1 MDWYSIL
8 FKYGVTVPDESQFNI
23 HCPFHEDRR
32 ESCAINTDKGVWICY
47 AGCGQG
53 SLKSFI
59 QKLSGKSWQ
68 EVDDEIEDKT
78 WELDFSFLD
87 ELDIGESSTKSLEYG
102 DILRDIPSNHWI
114 YKRGFTAK
122 ALAKWNCKVNSY
134 NDLVIPVE
142 DREKNTLGWLT
153 RRIQAIPK
161 YLYSKGFKKSKAL
174 FGMKYLENVDTLF
187 VVEGALDAIWLDQNG
202 YTTVGILGAIISKAQ
217 MDLISS
223 LNPSEVVLC
232 LDNDEAGEKGIKKA
246 TIDMADRFMLSY
258 INIPNNVK
266 DLQEI
271 YNIETL
277 NNVLKNRTLW

>member
-68 EVDDEIEDKT
+68 EVDYEIEDKT

-102 DILRDIPSNHWI
+102 DILKDIPNNHWI

-153 RRIQAIPK
+153 IRIRAIPK
-161 YLYSKGFKKSKAL
+161 YLYSK
-174 FGMKYLENVDTLF
+174 
-187 VVEGALDAIWLDQNG
+187 
-202 YTTVGILGAIISKAQ
+202 
-217 MDLISS
+217 
-223 LNPSEVVLC
+223 
-232 LDNDEAGEKGIKKA
+232 
-246 TIDMADRFMLSY
+246 
-258 INIPNNVK
+258 
-266 DLQEI
+266 
-271 YNIETL
+271 
-277 NNVLKNRTLW
+277 